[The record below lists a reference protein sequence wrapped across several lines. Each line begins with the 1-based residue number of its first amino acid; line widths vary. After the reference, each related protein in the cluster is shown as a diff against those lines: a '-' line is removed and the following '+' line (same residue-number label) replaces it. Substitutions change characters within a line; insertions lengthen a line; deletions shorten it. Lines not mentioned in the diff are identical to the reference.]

1 MNEYNYSMAKKQ
13 QRKITVKNP
22 KIATKYYFR
31 FAGTILYGPILEL
44 CEGLSK
50 TTGTKHYM
58 MTSDCENGRFKYPV
72 AVSEIATTFEQ
83 LK

>member
-1 MNEYNYSMAKKQ
+1 MAKKY

-22 KIATKYYFR
+22 KIASKYYFR
-31 FAGTILYGPILEL
+31 FAGSILYGHILEL

-50 TTGTKHYM
+50 TTGTKHYLM
-58 MTSDCENGRFKYPV
+58 SADSENNRFRYPV
-72 AVSEIATTFEQ
+72 PIHDISNTLKQ